1 MKNQLFPKEIIE
13 NSQQTNFAKH
23 SLKSKVIYSTIVV
36 FLIGILF
43 LLPFTD
49 VDVGVRSTGVV
60 RPITELV
67 QIRAPVSGKIQVLNA
82 MDNSIIRR
90 GDIFAT
96 IESPELSERLRFN
109 EERQQEI
116 SIYLD
121 DLDALQ
127 RVDSLTINITLEL
140 KSPRYRQAWLE
151 FRQKLLNQ
159 RQEINQLDRQLERKT
174 ILFDKDAISQSALEE
189 TQYSRDAAV
198 NRYKLLLGQQ
208 QNKWKEEEIT
218 FQNEL
223 DQLGSEHIQ
232 LSEELSR
239 TEIRSPITGTVQNS
253 DGILQNSFVYANQ
266 VMGEI
271 SPDTSLVAEAYVSP
285 KDIGLLQPGMPVRMQ
300 IDAYN
305 QNQWGVL
312 TGRIKTISKD
322 VMMNEDQPLFKVRC
336 TLDQTFLE
344 LKNGFRGDVK
354 KGMTFQARFIVS
366 RRSLFQLLYDNMD
379 DWLNPSW
386 GGNEQMS
393 QKGS

>member
-1 MKNQLFPKEIIE
+1 MENQLFPKEIIE
-13 NSQQTNFAKH
+13 NSQQANFVKH
-23 SLKSKVIYSTIVV
+23 SLKSKIIYSSIVL

-43 LLPFTD
+43 LLPLTN

-60 RPITELV
+60 RPVTELV

-82 MDNSIIRR
+82 MENSTIRR
-90 GDIFAT
+90 GDIFAI

-109 EERQQEI
+109 EERQREL

-127 RVDSLTINITLEL
+127 RVDSLTIHTKLEL
-140 KSPRYRQAWLE
+140 NSPRYRQDWLE

-159 RQEINQLDRQLERKT
+159 RQEINQVERQLERKT
-174 ILFDKDAISQSALEE
+174 ILFDKDAISQSELEE
-189 TQYSRDAAV
+189 THYSRVAAI

-223 DQLGSEHIQ
+223 EKLGSEHIQ

-253 DGILQNSFVYANQ
+253 EGILQNSFVYTNQ

-285 KDIGLLQPGMPVRMQ
+285 KDIGLLRPGMPVRMQ

-336 TLDQTFLE
+336 KLDQTFLE
-344 LKNGFRGDVK
+344 LKNGYRGDIK

-386 GGNEQMS
+386 RAREQLS
-393 QKGS
+393 QKGN

>member
-13 NSQQTNFAKH
+13 NSQQANFAKH

-43 LLPFTD
+43 LLPFTN
-49 VDVGVRSTGVV
+49 VDVGVRSKGVV

-82 MDNSIIRR
+82 MDNSPIRR
-90 GDIFAT
+90 GDIFAI

-127 RVDSLTINITLEL
+127 RADSLTIQTTLEL
-140 KSPRYRQAWLE
+140 KSSRYRQAWLE

-208 QNKWKEEEIT
+208 QNKWKEEAIT
-218 FQNEL
+218 FQNKL
-223 DQLGSEHIQ
+223 DKLGSEHIQ

-285 KDIGLLQPGMPVRMQ
+285 KDIGLLRPGMPVRMQ

-312 TGRIKTISKD
+312 TGNIDSISKD
-322 VMMNEDQPLFKVRC
+322 VMMNDDQPLFKVRC
-336 TLDQTFLE
+336 TLDKTFLE
-344 LKNGFRGDVK
+344 LENGFRGDVK

-386 GGNEQMS
+386 GGNEQLS
-393 QKGS
+393 QKGN

>member
-1 MKNQLFPKEIIE
+1 MENQLFPKEIIE
-13 NSQQTNFAKH
+13 NSQQANFAKH

-43 LLPFTD
+43 LLPFTN

-60 RPITELV
+60 RPVTELV

-82 MDNSIIRR
+82 MDNNTIRR
-90 GDIFAT
+90 GDIFA
-96 IESPELSERLRFN
+96 IVESPELSERLRFN
-109 EERQQEI
+109 EERQREL
-116 SIYLD
+116 SIYLE
-121 DLDALQ
+121 DLETLQ
-127 RVDSLTINITLEL
+127 RSDSLNIHTTLEL
-140 KSPRYRQAWLE
+140 KSPRYRQVWLE

-189 TQYSRDAAV
+189 THYSRNAAV

-223 DQLGSEHIQ
+223 DKLGSEHIQ

-239 TEIRSPITGTVQNS
+239 TEIRSPVTGTVQNT
-253 DGILQNSFVYANQ
+253 DGILQNSFVYVNQ

-285 KDIGLLQPGMPVRMQ
+285 KDIGLLRPGMPVRLQ
-300 IDAYN
+300 IDSYN

-322 VMMNEDQPLFKVRC
+322 VIVNEEQPLFKVRC

-344 LKNGFRGDVK
+344 LKNGFKGDIK

-386 GGNEQMS
+386 GGNEQLS
-393 QKGS
+393 QKEN

>member
-13 NSQQTNFAKH
+13 NSQQANFAKH

-82 MDNSIIRR
+82 MDNSTIRR

-253 DGILQNSFVYANQ
+253 DGILQNSFAYANQ

>member
-13 NSQQTNFAKH
+13 NSQQANFAKH

-82 MDNSIIRR
+82 MDNSTIRR

-322 VMMNEDQPLFKVRC
+322 VMMNEEQPLFKVRC

-386 GGNEQMS
+386 GGNEQLS
-393 QKGS
+393 RKGN

>member
-1 MKNQLFPKEIIE
+1 MENQLFPKEIIE
-13 NSQQTNFAKH
+13 NSQQANFVKH
-23 SLKSKVIYSTIVV
+23 SLKSKIIYSSIVL

-43 LLPFTD
+43 LLPLTN

-60 RPITELV
+60 RPVTELV

-82 MDNSIIRR
+82 MENSTIRR
-90 GDIFAT
+90 GDIFAI

-109 EERQQEI
+109 EERQREL

-127 RVDSLTINITLEL
+127 RVDSLTIHTKLEL
-140 KSPRYRQAWLE
+140 NSPRYRQDWLE

-159 RQEINQLDRQLERKT
+159 RQEINQVERQIERKT
-174 ILFDKDAISQSALEE
+174 ILFDKDAISQSELEE
-189 TQYSRDAAV
+189 THYSRVAAI

-223 DQLGSEHIQ
+223 EKLGSEHIQ

-253 DGILQNSFVYANQ
+253 EGILQNSFVYTNQ

-285 KDIGLLQPGMPVRMQ
+285 KDIGLLRPGMPVRMQ

-336 TLDQTFLE
+336 KLDQTFLE
-344 LKNGFRGDVK
+344 LKNGYRGDIK

-386 GGNEQMS
+386 RAREQLS
-393 QKGS
+393 QKGN